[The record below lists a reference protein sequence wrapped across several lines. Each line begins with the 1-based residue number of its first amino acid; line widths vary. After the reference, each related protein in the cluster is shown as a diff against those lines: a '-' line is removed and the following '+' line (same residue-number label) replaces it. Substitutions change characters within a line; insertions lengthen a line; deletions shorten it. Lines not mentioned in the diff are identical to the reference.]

1 MERNGNVKDKVLTS
15 PIVES
20 GTEAE
25 GDGYAGAEDLL
36 TFRKEVV
43 ERVAREEAMLAKVS
57 RPPRGFYLAS
67 ILSFALL
74 TIMICFFL
82 VDPPILLIWLV
93 VGILL
98 YSYNFIIL
106 LIPTT
111 TSEKIATKKHADV
124 AGLYGQSKELG
135 HHLITKN
142 KKLAVEMG
150 LTVFLSGMVP
160 LALSFGVIF
169 GMGLFFALYSGY
181 VTHSI
186 GSDVAGAM
194 VLQILLIFGFYI
206 LMIALRPQAQ
216 GITKVARSFRGK
228 VGRAR
233 DKGRWA
239 LTLIVVILAG
249 VVSLITILFFGA
261 IIFPGNTLFKIL
273 TDFSELGW
281 LRVPGLVVVLAVQV
295 VVMRYFQG
303 IASRRMAKG
312 LLGVRS
318 QRLRKE
324 VLQELDRRLA
334 RMNDSEQDGSLVDLN
349 EIKVRYYSTAIYDI
363 VEQNVFGHSPIY
375 LVTPTMRYVKD
386 LTALEYV
393 EV

>member
-1 MERNGNVKDKVLTS
+1 MESK
-15 PIVES
+15 
-20 GTEAE
+20 TEVE
-25 GDGYAGAEDLL
+25 GDGCASAEDPLA
-36 TFRKEVV
+36 FRKEVA
-43 ERVAREEAMLAKVS
+43 ERIAREEAMLTKVS

-67 ILSFALL
+67 IVTFALL

-82 VDPPILLIWLV
+82 LDPPILLIWLV
-93 VGILL
+93 IGILL

-111 TSEKIATKKHADV
+111 TSKKITAKAHLDV
-124 AGLYGQSKELG
+124 AGLYDQSKELG
-135 HHLITKN
+135 QHLITKN

-169 GMGLFFALYSGY
+169 GLGLVFALYFGY

-194 VLQILLIFGFYI
+194 VLQILLIFGYYMLI
-206 LMIALRPQAQ
+206 IVLRPQAQ

-233 DKGRWA
+233 NEGRWA
-239 LTLIVVILAG
+239 LTLIAVIIAG

-273 TDFSELGW
+273 SDFDELGW
-281 LRVPGLVVVLAVQV
+281 VRVPGLIVMLAVQV
-295 VVMRYFQG
+295 VVMRHFQG
-303 IASRRMAKG
+303 IASRMMAKG
-312 LLGVRS
+312 LLRIRS

-324 VLQELDRRLA
+324 VLEELDRRLA
-334 RMNDSEQDGSLVDLN
+334 GMNGPELDSCLVELD
-349 EIKVRYYSTAIYDI
+349 EIKVRYYSIAIYDI
-363 VEQNVFGHSPIY
+363 VEQNIFGRWPIY

-386 LTALEYV
+386 VNALKYV